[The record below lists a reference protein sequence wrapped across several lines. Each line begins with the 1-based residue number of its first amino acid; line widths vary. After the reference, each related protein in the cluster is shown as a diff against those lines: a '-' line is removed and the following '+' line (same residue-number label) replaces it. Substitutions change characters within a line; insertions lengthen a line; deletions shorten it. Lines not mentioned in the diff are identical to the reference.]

1 MDISFIKG
9 VIPPVVTSV
18 NENDQ
23 VDEVVFRQIIEHVIA
38 GGVHG
43 VFALGSNG
51 EFYGLDYNEQ
61 KRVIEIAV
69 DQVKGRVPVYAGI
82 GAITTKES
90 VRLAKMAEESGTQAI
105 TVLPPMFIS
114 PNEEELYQHFLTI
127 AESTS
132 LPILI
137 YNNPDRLKVNI
148 SANLVERLADIPNIV
163 GAKDSSGDL
172 TLTSEY
178 IRRTRDK
185 GFKVMA
191 GRDTMI
197 LGTLVYGGVGCVAAT
212 ANIAP
217 KLVVQIYDTFMA
229 GDIQGSLEAQYKLA
243 PLRVAM
249 GLGSWPVVT
258 KDAMNLIGFQ
268 AGEPIKPNTSCS
280 EVNMTKLKSILANM
294 GLLKSE
300 MGGIY

>member
-9 VIPPVVTSV
+9 VIPPVVTPV

-280 EVNMTKLKSILANM
+280 EVNMTKLKNILANM

-300 MGGIY
+300 MGGID

>member
-9 VIPPVVTSV
+9 VIPPVVTPV

-300 MGGIY
+300 MGGID

>member
-9 VIPPVVTSV
+9 VIPPVVTPV
-18 NENDQ
+18 DANNE
-23 VDEVVFRQIIEHVIA
+23 VVESVFRQIIEHVIT

-51 EFYGLDYNEQ
+51 EFYGLDAHEQ

-82 GAITTKES
+82 AAITTKES
-90 VRLAKMAEESGTQAI
+90 IKLARMAEDTGAQAI

-114 PNEEELYQHFLTI
+114 PNDEELYQHFASI
-127 AESTS
+127 AEATS

-137 YNNPDRLKVNI
+137 YNNPDRLKANI
-148 SANLVERLADIPNIV
+148 SANLIERLADIPNIV

-217 KLVVQIYDTFMA
+217 KLVVEIYNKFMA
-229 GDIQGSLEAQYKLA
+229 GDIQGSLEAQYELA

-280 EVNMTKLKSILANM
+280 EANM
-294 GLLKSE
+294 LTLKNILTK
-300 MGGIY
+300 MNLIK

>member
-1 MDISFIKG
+1 MIKLDISFIKG
-9 VIPPVVTSV
+9 VIPPVVTPV
-18 NENDQ
+18 NANDQ
-23 VDEVVFRQIIEHVIA
+23 VEEIVFRQIIEHVIQ

-51 EFYGLDYNEQ
+51 EFYGLDYSEQ

-90 VRLAKMAEESGTQAI
+90 IKLARMAEASGVQAI

-114 PNEEELYQHFLTI
+114 PNEEELYQHFLHI
-127 AESTS
+127 AKATS

-212 ANIAP
+212 ANIVP
-217 KLVVQIYDTFMA
+217 KLVVEIYDKFMA
-229 GDIQGSLEAQYKLA
+229 GDSKGSLEAQYKLA

-258 KDAMNLIGFQ
+258 KDAMNLIGFK
-268 AGEPIKPNTSCS
+268 AGHPIKPNTSCS
-280 EVNMTKLKSILANM
+280 ESNLSKLKDILINM
-294 GLLKSE
+294 NVIK
-300 MGGIY
+300 

>member
-1 MDISFIKG
+1 MMDISFIKG
-9 VIPPVVTSV
+9 VVPPVVTPV
-18 NENDQ
+18 DENDI
-23 VDEVVFRQIIEHVIA
+23 VEENVFRQIIEHVIE

-51 EFYGLDYNEQ
+51 EFYGLDFNEQ

-90 VRLAKMAEESGTQAI
+90 VKLAKMAEESGAKAI

-114 PNEEELYQHFLTI
+114 PNEEELYQHFVTI
-127 AESTS
+127 AEATS

-148 SANLVERLADIPNIV
+148 SANLVERLANIPNIV

-185 GFKVMA
+185 DFKVMA

-197 LGTLVYGGVGCVAAT
+197 LGTLVYGGIGCVAAT

-217 KLVVQIYDTFMA
+217 ALVVEIYEKFMA
-229 GDIQGSLEAQYKLA
+229 GDLKGSLEAQYKLA
-243 PLRVAM
+243 PLRIAM

-258 KDAMNLIGFQ
+258 KDAVNLIGIQ
-268 AGEPIKPNTSCS
+268 AGKPIKPNTSCS
-280 EVNMTKLKSILANM
+280 EANMAKLKGILDNM
-294 GLLKSE
+294 GLLNR
-300 MGGIY
+300 

>member
-9 VIPPVVTSV
+9 VIPPVVTPV
-18 NENDQ
+18 DANNE
-23 VDEVVFRQIIEHVIA
+23 VVESVFRQIIEHVIT

-51 EFYGLDYNEQ
+51 EFYGLDAHEQ

-82 GAITTKES
+82 AAITTKES
-90 VRLAKMAEESGTQAI
+90 IKLARMAEDTGAQAI

-114 PNEEELYQHFLTI
+114 PNDEELYQHFASI
-127 AESTS
+127 AEATA

-148 SANLVERLADIPNIV
+148 SANLIERLADIPNIV

-217 KLVVQIYDTFMA
+217 KLVVEIYNKFMA
-229 GDIQGSLEAQYKLA
+229 GDIQGSLEAQYELA

-280 EVNMTKLKSILANM
+280 EANM
-294 GLLKSE
+294 LTLKNILTK
-300 MGGIY
+300 MNLIK